1 MRDRRK
7 GARYAAPMRFE
18 TKSLFGPSRTTHG
31 DDALRNL
38 RGFAGFRSTCACVL
52 TVTIG
57 LSVESA
63 AFAMGVTGFTGASAA
78 LGVSEATASQ
88 DGKASQDSK
97 ASQDTKASQDGKGS
111 QTSPKAP
118 ASKPA
123 APQTEAPKAPAQPAQ
138 QEKPTASERPDTVA
152 PSLPSPTGAPGKN
165 LPGMRE
171 GDAIEPA
178 AQAILDRHDKVA
190 MGMQSLQLTTEQ
202 LTRSFGTEGSV
213 AKRTQ
218 EPCKVALEFPVRD
231 GMTMPHMAITVMIS
245 DKPSSGLAYDGR
257 GGILLDHETK
267 RAAASNGF
275 PVQGHAYLVSLP
287 QWTMDRRSRGLMASK
302 QTGTQ
307 INANIVAGKV
317 VGVEKIDGEECD
329 LVTFA
334 VSVPKM
340 AEMPD
345 PATDKPQATYF
356 RVFETVAF
364 ARKDGLPRRLVA
376 VSEVPGEGP
385 LGDQELTILYRNVQ
399 VNEPIPAGTFQVR
412 VPEGYEVGALQGQQ
426 AAPAP
431 AP

>member
-88 DGKASQDSK
+88 ES
-97 ASQDTKASQDGKGS
+97 KASQDGKGS

-138 QEKPTASERPDTVA
+138 QEKPTASERPDAVA
-152 PSLPSPTGAPGKN
+152 PSLPSPAGAPGKN

-218 EPCKVALEFPVRD
+218 EPCKIALEFPVRD